1 MLVSFLTPRSGSRA
15 GAAPGQTPVGATIG
29 VGETAIDS
37 SASRRCDATVY
48 PLLYVT
54 VYPLLSTVCDS
65 LPLLYVTVYPLLYVA
80 VYPLLYATVYPLLYV
95 TVYPLLYVQVARS

>member
-1 MLVSFLTPRSGSRA
+1 VSFLTPRSGSRA

-54 VYPLLSTVCDS
+54 VYPLL
-65 LPLLYVTVYPLLYVA
+65 
-80 VYPLLYATVYPLLYV
+80 YATVYPLLYV